1 MKKVSLLIF
10 AAILATLTSCEFGFG
25 GSNSQG
31 TQNSTSAPI
40 SASVSDSQGN
50 SNSQNSE
57 ISQSVSNSSVQ
68 DTNSN
73 SVSVNSQTPASVS
86 KPSESISTSVT
97 PEPSKYKL
105 KWEDNFDGG
114 SLNEQYWN
122 YMYGDGS
129 DYGIS
134 WGWGNG
140 ELQSY
145 EKENV
150 SLRDGNL
157 VITARRQSSRGKEY
171 TSARITTKD
180 KISTTYGRVEA
191 RMTLPVGQGLWPAF
205 WMLPDSNTPYGGWP
219 HSGEIDIMEARGR
232 LKGET
237 TGALHY
243 SDLNG
248 AHQYQ
253 SGVNY
258 FSGTDLT
265 AWHVYAV
272 EWDKNQIKWFVD
284 DNNFMTITADRWST
298 QANPSSLTAPF
309 DSDFHIL
316 FNFAIGGQFDGFVA
330 PDASFQSAEMK
341 VDYVRIYEMNGS
353 DTGEE
358 EKKFISFGGEGD
370 IVNKPNQFIYWNDQN
385 WNGSIVSVGD
395 TADERPQII
404 GDEAV
409 FKWKV
414 DSGSCDWGFQVF
426 YKNSNLTNNQRYRL
440 QGNLY
445 SSKAGSVKINDQVI
459 NIVAGNNN
467 IDIMYVE
474 GTVGNEKISS
484 FVLICA
490 TSFAGSDQVTLKISN
505 LNWTAC

>member
-1 MKKVSLLIF
+1 MKKISLLMF

-25 GSNSQG
+25 GSSQQS
-31 TQNSTSAPI
+31 QNSTGAPV
-40 SASVSDSQGN
+40 SVDGSD
-50 SNSQNSE
+50 
-57 ISQSVSNSSVQ
+57 SQSVSDTSVK
-68 DTNSN
+68 DINSN
-73 SVSVNSQTPASVS
+73 SVSINSQTLDSVS
-86 KPSESISTSVT
+86 KPSENISTSVT

-105 KWEDNFDGG
+105 KWEDNFND
-114 SLNEQYWN
+114 SALNEQYWN

-129 DYGIS
+129 KYGID

-157 VITARRQSSRGKEY
+157 VITARRETGMTSTNKEY

-191 RMTLPVGQGLWPAF
+191 RMALPVGQGLWPAF
-205 WMLPDSNTPYGGWP
+205 WMLPDPNTPYGGWP

-232 LKGET
+232 LIGET

-248 AHQYQ
+248 GHQYQ
-253 SGVNY
+253 SGVNT
-258 FSGTDLT
+258 FNGTDLT

-284 DNNFMTITADRWST
+284 DNNFMTITADSWST
-298 QANPSSLTAPF
+298 QASPSSLTAPF

-316 FNFAIGGQFDGFVA
+316 FNFAIGGQFDGFVN

-341 VDYVRIYEMNGS
+341 VDYVRIYEMTGS
-353 DTGEE
+353 DTGGE
-358 EKKFISFGGEGD
+358 EKKLISFGAEE
-370 IVNKPNQFIYWNDQN
+370 VVMNKQNQFIYWNDQN

-395 TADERPQII
+395 TIDEKPQIT

-414 DSGSCDWGFQVF
+414 DHGSCDWGFQVF
-426 YKNSNLTNNQRYRL
+426 YKNSSLINNQQYHL

-459 NIVAGNNN
+459 SIVAGNNN
-467 IDIMYVE
+467 INITYVE
-474 GTVGNEKISS
+474 GTVGPNKISS
-484 FVLICA
+484 FQLVCA
-490 TSFAGSDQVTLKISN
+490 TSFAGSDQVTMKISN